1 MAKKTSDELAEQ
13 YAQLKEERDALITQ
27 NDNLTAENAQLKL
40 SIAKLPSRIE
50 QRDTAIAKEF
60 RELKPKMS
68 SLKIDLDTLIKQGG
82 AYAATM
88 LNIYELLKQAF
99 PLKLSDEDVTKLK
112 TALHKVVSNE
122 LDWIDDDIKR
132 KSNRVSLP
140 QSAFYVMIYILA
152 IMACALGVIGYA
164 NIHLLHASQIT
175 TVLWGLIALII
186 IPAII
191 IIVYVFKH

>member
-27 NDNLTAENAQLKL
+27 NDNLTAENTQLKL

-60 RELKPKMS
+60 RELKPKMA

>member
-1 MAKKTSDELAEQ
+1 MA
-13 YAQLKEERDALITQ
+13 
-27 NDNLTAENAQLKL
+27 
-40 SIAKLPSRIE
+40 
-50 QRDTAIAKEF
+50 
-60 RELKPKMS
+60 

>member
-40 SIAKLPSRIE
+40 TIAKLPSRIE

-60 RELKPKMS
+60 RELKPKMA

-99 PLKLSDEDVTKLK
+99 PLKLSDEDVAELK
-112 TALHKVVSNE
+112 KSLHNVVSNE

-152 IMACALGVIGYA
+152 IMACTLGVIGYA